1 VQHAAAGLERACRDG
16 APEAQVQA
24 LLEQALAALAPVI
37 DGLRALDADTG
48 TGPTDLAADADTAP
62 DQAQLEALGLR
73 LRALLLDD
81 DAQALEL
88 WEDNEALF
96 KAAYPNHWRRIAESL
111 SGFDFDIA
119 LETLREVLPA

>member
-1 VQHAAAGLERACRDG
+1 
-16 APEAQVQA
+16 
-24 LLEQALAALAPVI
+24 
-37 DGLRALDADTG
+37 
-48 TGPTDLAADADTAP
+48 
-62 DQAQLEALGLR
+62 
-73 LRALLLDD
+73 LLDD